1 MSENAPSEGMHESAK
16 VILIVEDD
24 EDIGTFLVEAISQE
38 TPYHPMWVMDGF
50 AALKILHGLK
60 PDLLILDYQL
70 PEMNGIELYDKIR
83 TIPGYENVP
92 ALLMT
97 ASIGMPWSQIEKRA
111 LVGLPKPLE
120 LGEFLATVDNLLAP
134 S

>member
-1 MSENAPSEGMHESAK
+1 
-16 VILIVEDD
+16 
-24 EDIGTFLVEAISQE
+24 
-38 TPYHPMWVMDGF
+38 
-50 AALKILHGLK
+50 
-60 PDLLILDYQL
+60 LILDYQL
-70 PEMNGIELYDKIR
+70 PEMNGIELYDQVR
-83 TIPGYENVP
+83 TIQGFENVP

-120 LGEFLATVDNLLAP
+120 LSEFLATVENLLAR